1 MSIASLA
8 VGVVVGNVMGVVLM
22 CLMVTGKRADAD
34 MERIRLQRSDCK
46 KQIRFKDSDNR
57 TVFLIPDGESI
68 ELTAPNGEKQTGIC
82 RYVDEDI
89 ACINGREWNLQDF
102 ARQMEQRGIV
112 YAPLS

>member
-34 MERIRLQRSDCK
+34 MERIRLQRPDCK

-82 RYVDEDI
+82 RYIDEDI
-89 ACINGREWNLQDF
+89 ACINGSEWNMQDF

>member
-8 VGVVVGNVMGVVLM
+8 VGVVVGNVMGVIMM

-34 MERIRLQRSDCK
+34 MERIRLQRPECK

-57 TVFLIPDGESI
+57 TLFLVPDGECI

-89 ACINGREWNLQDF
+89 VCINGREWNLHDF

-112 YAPLS
+112 YVPV

>member
-8 VGVVVGNVMGVVLM
+8 VGVVLGNVMGVVLM

-34 MERIRLQRSDCK
+34 MERIRLQRPDCK

-57 TVFLIPDGESI
+57 TLFLIPDGESI
-68 ELTAPNGEKQTGIC
+68 ELTAPNGERQAGVC
-82 RYVDEDI
+82 RYVDEEHVS
-89 ACINGREWNLQDF
+89 INGSEWNLQDF

-112 YAPLS
+112 YAPV